1 MTWAKG
7 SCPVQEVGRDVKKF
21 VDRLRGAQRGSDVLD
36 ESRLWRAGLIDRSP
50 PPAPGGDSCM
60 IWVSGGYPIITYG
73 TGVPH
78 YHCILRFASPLSI
91 SYFLLLQ
98 YLVLV
103 QLT

>member
-1 MTWAKG
+1 M
-7 SCPVQEVGRDVKKF
+7 KKF
-21 VDRLRGAQRGSDVLD
+21 VDRLQGAQRGSDVLD

-60 IWVSGGYPIITYG
+60 IWVSGGILLLLMGLGYPIIIAFF
-73 TGVPH
+73 VSLP
-78 YHCILRFASPLSI
+78 RFLFPI
-91 SYFLLLQ
+91 FLLLQ